1 MTDTEAL
8 VMLVLWLA
16 AVTALALGCA
26 LLILQ
31 MALED
36 RPAGQLRVREILV
49 PLWCLLAGAAQE
61 DRLQAILGRRLTA
74 RQLAST
80 SIRDVARHRAEK
92 QLYQPR
98 HEGPK
103 HPRRTWIAELDD
115 DFLLDRGNPLYWVMM
130 SGRWPPYL

>member
-8 VMLVLWLA
+8 VALVLWLA
-16 AVTALALGCA
+16 AVFALALGCV
-26 LLILQ
+26 LLVLRL
-31 MALED
+31 ALED
-36 RPAGQLRVREILV
+36 RPAGQLQVREILV
-49 PLWCLLAGAAQE
+49 PLWCMLAGGAQD
-61 DRLQAILGRRLTA
+61 DRLQAILRRRLTA
-74 RQLAST
+74 RQQAGT

-98 HEGPK
+98 HECPK